1 MARLPKAFDEFKAN
15 YPEVFKAYEELGEA
29 CLNAGPLDAKTREL
43 VKLGISLGADM
54 EGAAHSHVRRALEQ
68 GANASEL
75 RHVALLALTTIGFP
89 NMMKGLRWVED
100 VLEKR

>member
-1 MARLPKAFDEFKAN
+1 MPELPKPFEEFKVN
-15 YPEVFKAYEELGEA
+15 YPKVFEAYEALGEA
-29 CLNAGPLDAKTREL
+29 SLDAGPLDAKTREL
-43 VKLGISLGADM
+43 VKLGISFGADM

-68 GANASEL
+68 GATENEL
-75 RHVALLALTTIGFP
+75 KHVALLALTTIGFP